1 MKKPKNRKPT
11 MKEVE
16 IAISNLVMENQ
27 RSQIEILRTQRVLND
42 FIDYKKETEPFTKY
56 VEEKYAER
64 DKKDSK
70 KNTDGK

>member
-1 MKKPKNRKPT
+1 
-11 MKEVE
+11 
-16 IAISNLVMENQ
+16 METK

-42 FIDYKKETEPFTKY
+42 FIDYKNETEPFTKY

-70 KNTDGK
+70 KNTNRK

>member
-27 RSQIEILRTQRVLND
+27 RSQLEIIRTQRVLND

-56 VEEKYAER
+56 VEEKYAEP
-64 DKKDSK
+64 DKKDDK
-70 KNTDGK
+70 KDTK

>member
-1 MKKPKNRKPT
+1 MKKPKKRKPT

-42 FIDYKKETEPFTKY
+42 FIDYKKETEKFTKY
-56 VEEKYAER
+56 VEEKYARENEKNDKR
-64 DKKDSK
+64 DIDKK
-70 KNTDGK
+70 

>member
-1 MKKPKNRKPT
+1 
-11 MKEVE
+11 
-16 IAISNLVMENQ
+16 METK

-56 VEEKYAER
+56 VEEKYGKQ

-70 KNTDGK
+70 RDTSKK